1 MRWTLTPGLVGGTE
15 AAPVEWPP
23 TDFFVRSLAAGVEP
37 ILEAED
43 GNTGRF
49 GRDPWICLDQNVLFA
64 LAVAWATEHPDNPWH
79 HDQRLLQAIDR
90 GGLALVDD
98 QDEQG
103 MWTFRKKDHSTWGQT
118 LMPWT
123 YSRWIR
129 AYSLVREALPAAD
142 RARWEAGLTLGFS
155 HIRPIMD
162 GHVHNIPCHHAMG
175 LYIAGL
181 CFDEPDWRQAATGMM
196 RRVVAGQDPSGFWSE
211 HCGPVIGYNAVYVE
225 ALGTYYAYS
234 HDDEVL
240 AALRRSAYYHANIL
254 WSDGST
260 VAAIDERMIYHRGR
274 NLGNVGLSFSPEGRG
289 YLVQQLAAQAADG
302 QPVPADY
309 AASMLLHAGSGEVV
323 LPPATGD
330 ESSFV
335 LGAGEALI
343 QRHRPWQW
351 CFSAYACEP
360 PRTRWQQNRHNL
372 VDVFHDELGLVVGG
386 GNTKLQPYWSTFTV
400 GDPSLLSHRQGE
412 ENPEFLPAIQLQWY
426 PDRGTIEQPDDGP
439 ARLAVGYGPVAAS
452 VTAEP
457 GDGGSL
463 TLVYRAEPLAGR
475 VEAHLPLMRRSGP
488 LQLGSGRLL
497 ELDEEDVLLAPADLG
512 GALSWAGLH
521 LELPPGASLR
531 WPCRQHNPYAKYGES
546 SLDDAKLVIV
556 LPFDKVTE
564 QRVRLS
570 RTALG

>member
-1 MRWTLTPGLVGGTE
+1 MRWSLTPVLVGGSV
-15 AAPVEWPP
+15 AAPFEWPP
-23 TDFFVRSLAAGVEP
+23 TDFFVRSLAAGTEP
-37 ILEAED
+37 ILDAED
-43 GNTGRF
+43 GDTGRF
-49 GRDPWICLDQNVLFA
+49 GRDPWICLDQNVLFP
-64 LAVAWATEHPDNPWH
+64 LAVAWATEHADNPWH
-79 HDQRLLQAIDR
+79 HDQRLLAAIDR

-129 AYSLVREALPAAD
+129 AYSLVREALPDAD
-142 RARWEAGLTLGFS
+142 RVLWEAGLTLGFS

-181 CFDEPDWRQAATGMM
+181 CCDEPDWREAATGMM
-196 RRVVAGQDPSGFWSE
+196 RRVAATQDPSGFWSE
-211 HCGPVIGYNAVYVE
+211 HFGPVIGYNAVYVE

-234 HDDEVL
+234 HDDAVL
-240 AALRRSAYYHANIL
+240 DALRRSADYHANIL

-289 YLVQQLAAQAADG
+289 YLVQQLAPHVADEL
-302 QPVPADY
+302 PVPADY

-330 ESSFV
+330 RSSFV
-335 LGAGEALI
+335 LGAADALI

-360 PRTRWQQNRHNL
+360 PRTRWQQDRHNL
-372 VDVFHDELGLVVGG
+372 VDVFHDDLGLVVGG

-400 GDPSLLSHRQGE
+400 GDPALLSHRPGD
-412 ENPEFLPAIQLQWY
+412 ENPEFLPAIELHWY
-426 PDRGTIEQPDDGP
+426 PDRGIIEQPDDEP

-457 GDGGSL
+457 GDGESL
-463 TLVYRAEPLAGR
+463 TLVYRAEPAGR

-488 LQLGSGRLL
+488 LQLGTGQVL
-497 ELDEEDVLLAPADLG
+497 ELDEADVLLGPDDLG

-521 LELPPGASLR
+521 VELPPGASLR

-556 LPFDKVTE
+556 LPFDGVTE

-570 RTALG
+570 RTAPG